1 MQGEE
6 KLEKNLQCTLRKENK
21 QIIMRFAIINK
32 VWGEKEQR
40 VLQLKTEKLQDG
52 RETSLRS
59 NKPRL
64 LTYS

>member
-21 QIIMRFAIINK
+21 QIIMRFAIINE

-52 RETSLRS
+52 QKTSLHS